1 METLENNENA
11 TAASAATPTATPRKS
26 RKRGAKKEAAKASRL
41 VTATLPKRLIR
52 VQFKVGNKVVATSP
66 FYNSGNTIQKIVA
79 YARQTLKPGANAS
92 AFTQVQGGKVAAFK
106 G

>member
-1 METLENNENA
+1 MDTIENNA
-11 TAASAATPTATPRKS
+11 TATATSAVPSASPEKKA
-26 RKRGAKKEAAKASRL
+26 RKRGSKKAAPVSRL

-52 VQFKVGNKVVATSP
+52 VQFKVGSKVVATSP

-79 YARQTLKPGANAS
+79 YARQTLKPGSNAV
-92 AFTQVQGGKVAAFK
+92 AATQIQGGKLTAFK